1 MQMRIRVWSRDCYS
15 GDVIRSGAE
24 TALGRQRLH
33 YQFSLIKSEY
43 FQSLVCT
50 EVCRS
55 PVTCKSGH
63 LFCHGCLS
71 ESFRR
76 NSSCPACWERLTAP
90 VPSAIA
96 AAQVSA
102 LDVMCVHNKCKL
114 VDRNLWSVGRSPRPH
129 EPIKCSGEGGCG
141 ELVPRGE
148 MATHQQFVCL
158 QSCPNSKAKAKRPYG
173 TRNEQDSCDVRLS
186 RHDIVDHLK
195 DYCELRIIHCPHA
208 SCEVT
213 TRYNQMAAHLEV
225 CPYAPVPCPRQ
236 CAAADLIRP
245 SLEKHKNECPNE
257 PVPCVHAPLGCS
269 HVAPRSEIIGH
280 EQDIAI
286 HFSSLRSKV
295 FAEQQEAYQQKMD
308 EMKQVFQQ
316 KLQTLEE
323 KITKQQIFEEK
334 LKEQNTLLRKLE
346 EQNALLTRKVEEQ
359 SATFNWKL
367 QDQTAVFNTKLQEQT
382 VLLTERTVALVT
394 RLLLILLTIWI
405 MFWLYVYGVLHHL
418 GAGDK
423 TAPILYVPATIIG
436 NTQLGHYDITLQEL
450 YLCLVECTQHS
461 TATIT

>member
-1 MQMRIRVWSRDCYS
+1 M
-15 GDVIRSGAE
+15 A
-24 TALGRQRLH
+24 RQGGFPINIFCN
-33 YQFSLIKSEY
+33 QAKSEY
-43 FQSLVCT
+43 FQCLVCT

-63 LFCHGCLS
+63 LFCHYCLS
-71 ESFRR
+71 ESLRR
-76 NSSCPACWERLTAP
+76 NPGCPTCREPLASP
-90 VPSAIA
+90 VPSVFV

-102 LDVMCVHNKCKL
+102 LDIVCVHDKCK
-114 VDRNLWSVGRSPRPH
+114 WKGTCGRLDGHLDTDCPH

-141 ELVPRGE
+141 ELVQRGE
-148 MATHQQFVCL
+148 MDIHQQFVCL
-158 QSCPNSKAKAKRPYG
+158 QSCPNSKAKVDRD
-173 TRNEQDSCDVRLS
+173 EQDKCNVRLS
-186 RHDIVDHLK
+186 RSDLVDHLK
-195 DYCELRIIHCPHA
+195 DYCKLRIIHCPHA

-213 TRYNQMAAHLEV
+213 TRYNQMPAHREV

-236 CAAADLIRP
+236 CAAVDLIRQ

-308 EMKQVFQQ
+308 EMKHVFEQ

-323 KITKQQIFEEK
+323 KITKQQIIEEK
-334 LKEQNTLLRKLE
+334 LKEQNTLLKKLE
-346 EQNALLTRKVEEQ
+346 EQNALLARKVEEQ

-367 QDQTAVFNTKLQEQT
+367 LEQTAALNTKLQEQT
-382 VLLTERTVALVT
+382 VLLKEQTVALNTKVQEQ
-394 RLLLILLTIWI
+394 
-405 MFWLYVYGVLHHL
+405 
-418 GAGDK
+418 
-423 TAPILYVPATIIG
+423 TAVF
-436 NTQLGHYDITLQEL
+436 NTKLQQQTVAFNTKLQEQTSSL
-450 YLCLVECTQHS
+450 QS
-461 TATIT
+461 TILGLLSADNLRRAYRGY